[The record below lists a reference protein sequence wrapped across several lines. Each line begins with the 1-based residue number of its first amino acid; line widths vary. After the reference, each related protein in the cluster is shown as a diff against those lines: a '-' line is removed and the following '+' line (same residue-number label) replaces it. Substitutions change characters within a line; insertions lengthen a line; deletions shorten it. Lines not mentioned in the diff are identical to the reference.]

1 MLPRADPLTLDDRFP
16 RCRRCRIEMGEENLL
31 RTPAVR
37 YDIHL
42 TDFSN
47 LQMYSAFVSCL
58 VLITNHTIDN
68 RSQIATTRRKKK
80 KKKKERKKENINI
93 FPIFFFFFFF
103 F

>member
-1 MLPRADPLTLDDRFP
+1 
-16 RCRRCRIEMGEENLL
+16 MGEENLL

-80 KKKKERKKENINI
+80 KKKKEERRKEEEKKKRRRKNKREERRRMKEEEEEE
-93 FPIFFFFFFF
+93 
-103 F
+103 

>member
-1 MLPRADPLTLDDRFP
+1 
-16 RCRRCRIEMGEENLL
+16 MGEEHLL

-80 KKKKERKKENINI
+80 KKKKKEERRRRRKKKKKKKKKEEEK
-93 FPIFFFFFFF
+93 
-103 F
+103 

>member
-1 MLPRADPLTLDDRFP
+1 
-16 RCRRCRIEMGEENLL
+16 MGEENLL

-80 KKKKERKKENINI
+80 KKKKEEEKEEKKKKKRRRMKDERRRRRII
-93 FPIFFFFFFF
+93 KK
-103 F
+103 

>member
-1 MLPRADPLTLDDRFP
+1 
-16 RCRRCRIEMGEENLL
+16 MGEENLL

-80 KKKKERKKENINI
+80 KKKEERRKEEDEEEKKK
-93 FPIFFFFFFF
+93 
-103 F
+103 